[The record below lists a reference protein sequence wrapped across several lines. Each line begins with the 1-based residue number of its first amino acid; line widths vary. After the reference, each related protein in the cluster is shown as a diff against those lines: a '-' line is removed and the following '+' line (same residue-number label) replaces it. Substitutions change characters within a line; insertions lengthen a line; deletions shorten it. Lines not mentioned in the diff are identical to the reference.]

1 MNYREQHFQLTNPRS
16 PALPRFITRGPWKAV
31 FVQNRKHIGQ
41 GLKNL
46 DLHSSPSFRL
56 VGKPICRAVSFAQ
69 KLTSNS
75 TAEIQFAGEEME
87 LNLNFMKW
95 RPNWQ
100 LRKCCN
106 HDQVIFLISV
116 AVCTVVILVLWR
128 TVLMTP
134 FKLITVFLHEVSHA
148 IACLLT
154 CGKVEG
160 IKVQADE
167 GGVTQTRGG
176 ISWIILPAGY
186 LGSSFW
192 GMILILAST
201 KHLTTQIAAGCFI
214 VALIIVFFL
223 AKNWTLRGLCIGFI
237 VLFAAIWYLQEATP
251 VHMLREVIL
260 FTGVMNSLFSVYD
273 IYDDLISRR
282 INTSDAER
290 FADEC
295 PCCTGCGW
303 GVIWAFIS
311 FTYLCGSVYLA
322 LVILSPRL

>member
-1 MNYREQHFQLTNPRS
+1 M
-16 PALPRFITRGPWKAV
+16 
-31 FVQNRKHIGQ
+31 
-41 GLKNL
+41 
-46 DLHSSPSFRL
+46 D
-56 VGKPICRAVSFAQ
+56 
-69 KLTSNS
+69 
-75 TAEIQFAGEEME
+75 
-87 LNLNFMKW
+87 LNLLKW
-95 RPNWQ
+95 KPNWQ

-160 IKVQADE
+160 IKVNADE

-176 ISWIILPAGY
+176 ISWLILPAGCNPFPVLDHIY
-186 LGSSFW
+186 FSVGLHIASDLVVTLIIFRFCVTPDLGSSFW
-192 GMILILAST
+192 GMVLILAST
-201 KHLTTQIAAGCFI
+201 KHLTTQIAAGCFV

-237 VLFAAIWYLQEATP
+237 VLFAGIWYLQEATP

-260 FTGVMNSLFSVYD
+260 FTGNCKFVIFVQLLLKKVAYTCGFPMLTRFCQSAGVMNSLFSVYD

-311 FTYLCGSVYLA
+311 FTFLCGSVYLA
-322 LVILSPRL
+322 LVILSPRV

>member
-1 MNYREQHFQLTNPRS
+1 M
-16 PALPRFITRGPWKAV
+16 
-31 FVQNRKHIGQ
+31 
-41 GLKNL
+41 
-46 DLHSSPSFRL
+46 D
-56 VGKPICRAVSFAQ
+56 
-69 KLTSNS
+69 
-75 TAEIQFAGEEME
+75 
-87 LNLNFMKW
+87 LNLLKW
-95 RPNWQ
+95 KPNWQ

-160 IKVQADE
+160 IKVNADE

-176 ISWIILPAGY
+176 ISWLILPAGCNPFPVLDHIY
-186 LGSSFW
+186 FSVGLHIASDLVVTLIIFRFCVTPDLGSSFW
-192 GMILILAST
+192 GMVLILAST
-201 KHLTTQIAAGCFI
+201 KHLTTQIAAGCFV

-237 VLFAAIWYLQEATP
+237 VLFAGIWYLQEATP

-311 FTYLCGSVYLA
+311 FTFLCGSVYLA
-322 LVILSPRL
+322 LVILSPRV